1 MSTTD
6 PNENSV
12 IRITGMCGQNVL
24 VDGEQLLVEDTVAH
38 AVVTGTISP
47 DFMDYGCDTY
57 WCVNT
62 LGRHRVVRA
71 SEIALAC

>member
-1 MSTTD
+1 MSHSD
-6 PNENSV
+6 SNEPTV
-12 IRITGMCGQNVL
+12 VRISGICGTNVL

-38 AVVTGTISP
+38 AVVAGTISP

-57 WCVNT
+57 WCVT
-62 LGRHRVVRA
+62 TSGRHRVVRA

>member
-1 MSTTD
+1 MSNIMSNTQS
-6 PNENSV
+6 NKASV
-12 IRITGMCGQNVL
+12 CGQNVL

-38 AVVTGTISP
+38 AVVAGTISP

-57 WCVNT
+57 WCVT
-62 LGRHRVVRA
+62 TSGRHRVVRA

>member
-1 MSTTD
+1 MS
-6 PNENSV
+6 NSDSNKATV
-12 IRITGMCGQNVL
+12 VRLSGMCGQNVL

-38 AVVTGTISP
+38 AVVAGTISP

>member
-1 MSTTD
+1 MS
-6 PNENSV
+6 NSDSNKATV
-12 IRITGMCGQNVL
+12 VRLSGMCGQNVL

-38 AVVTGTISP
+38 AVVAGTISP

-57 WCVNT
+57 WCVNL

>member
-1 MSTTD
+1 MSHTD
-6 PNENSV
+6 SNNPSV
-12 IRITGMCGQNVL
+12 CGRNVL

-38 AVVTGTISP
+38 AVVAGTISP

-57 WCVNT
+57 WCVT
-62 LGRHRVVRA
+62 PSGRHRVVRA